1 MLMSAVLD
9 PLAFE
14 KENFENPIYYL
25 QAKEFLRRLQENGIL
40 ILDPDGKLKN
50 KLLDIV
56 ERLPTKFG
64 QEIGILTVEIFKT
77 KKRTVSCLHS
87 PTFIKSNLSFPELAL
102 MVRTQCGADAVITNE
117 KGKVELINKGTAT
130 SNIVTL
136 DLYLE
141 SEFEKKRKKF
151 FGEMPNMDSI
161 PTEFQEAIIRIIKFS
176 KWLRFYDK
184 QISKA
189 NNIKHFRKGIEYIL
203 EQWEKA
209 GYFTSQEKVT
219 VEIITGHEIHHS
231 YHLEEVESN
240 YQKINS
246 ELVGQLKKRFP
257 KYEIILSMKDDT
269 KGIMHARHLQAQVV
283 NVQFD
288 PGFDIFRPDGTLK
301 RLFLKVDKGSSEH
314 LKECR
319 QLPEINFNAKV

>member
-56 ERLPTKFG
+56 EKLPTKFG
-64 QEIGILTVEIFKT
+64 QEIGILTVEILKT

-87 PTFIKSNLSFPELAL
+87 PTFINNNLSFPELAL

-117 KGKVELINKGTAT
+117 KGKVELINKGTHAP
-130 SNIVTL
+130 NIVTL

-151 FGEMPNMDSI
+151 FVDMPNMDNLE
-161 PTEFQEAIIRIIKFS
+161 TGEFDDVIIRIVKFS
-176 KWLRFYDK
+176 KWLRFYDQYIGK
-184 QISKA
+184 GA
-189 NNIKHFRKGIEYIL
+189 NTMHFRKGIEYIL
-203 EQWEKA
+203 ELWKRHGHFASQKGLIVDIIA
-209 GYFTSQEKVT
+209 GDVISTHRPLT
-219 VEIITGHEIHHS
+219 V
-231 YHLEEVESN
+231 N
-240 YQKINS
+240 
-246 ELVGQLKKRFP
+246 
-257 KYEIILSMKDDT
+257 
-269 KGIMHARHLQAQVV
+269 
-283 NVQFD
+283 
-288 PGFDIFRPDGTLK
+288 
-301 RLFLKVDKGSSEH
+301 
-314 LKECR
+314 
-319 QLPEINFNAKV
+319 